1 MRLYI
6 TGADGSLGKA
16 LTRELNSHPH
26 TADWTVKGVSVH
38 DFDIADEAAVSA
50 SIDGFRPDIVL
61 HLAAIAIVA
70 PCETDPGLALRVNV
84 SGVHQ
89 VSEACRRVGS
99 RLVYIS
105 SDYVFDGVE
114 APAEGY
120 RETDVPNPLSV
131 YALTKLAGEQI
142 AAHVPEHLVIRTSW
156 LFGGAA
162 ENNDDVLATI
172 RAAERG
178 ERQEL
183 IDDQYSRPTYTVDLA
198 RAIVHLIT
206 RDEFPTGI
214 VHVANEGWATRYELG
229 AYALMQY
236 DPKLNADHPPTAIS
250 FDDCEF
256 VGGRP
261 KTSAFNTDR
270 LARLGFVMPDWRDAV
285 DRHCAVLPR
294 RTASERTSA

>member
-16 LTRELNSHPH
+16 LTQELGADPR
-26 TADWTVKGVSVH
+26 TAAWTVQGVSVH

-50 SIDGFRPDIVL
+50 SIGSFRPDIVL
-61 HLAAIAIVA
+61 HLAAISIVA
-70 PCETDPGLALRVNV
+70 PCETDPALALRVNV

-89 VSEACRRVGS
+89 VAEACRRGGS
-99 RLVYIS
+99 RMVYIS

-114 APAEGY
+114 APADGY
-120 RETDVPNPLSV
+120 GEKDVPNPLSV

-142 AAHVPEHLVIRTSW
+142 TAHVPEHLVIRTSW

-178 ERQEL
+178 EQQEL

-198 RAIVHLIT
+198 RAIIHLIT

-250 FDDCEF
+250 YDDCEF

-261 KTSAFNTDR
+261 RTSAFSTAR
-270 LARLGFVMPDWRDAV
+270 LAQLGHVMPDWQDAV

-294 RTASERTSA
+294 PAAPERTIA

>member
-1 MRLYI
+1 MRLYM

-16 LTRELNSHPH
+16 LTQELSTDPR
-26 TADWTVKGVSVH
+26 TAGWTVQGVSVT
-38 DFDIADEAAVSA
+38 DFDIGDEAAVLA
-50 SIDGFRPDIVL
+50 SVESFRPDIVL
-61 HLAAIAIVA
+61 HLAAISIVA

-89 VSEACRRVGS
+89 VAEACRRAGS
-99 RLVYIS
+99 KMVYIS
-105 SDYVFDGVE
+105 SDYVFDGAD
-114 APAEGY
+114 APEDGY

-142 AAHVPEHLVIRTSW
+142 AAHVPEHLVVRTSW

-178 ERQEL
+178 EQQKL

-198 RAIVHLIT
+198 RALIHLIT
-206 RDEFPTGI
+206 LEAFPTGT
-214 VHVANEGWATRYELG
+214 VHVANEGRATRYELG
-229 AYALMQY
+229 AYALSQY

-250 FDDCEF
+250 FDECEF

-261 KTSAFNTDR
+261 KFSAFNTDR
-270 LARLGFVMPDWRDAV
+270 LAGLGFAMPDWRDAV
-285 DRHCAVLPR
+285 NRHCAVLPR
-294 RTASERTSA
+294 PATPERTM

>member
-1 MRLYI
+1 MRHYI
-6 TGADGSLGKA
+6 TGADGSLGTA
-16 LTRELNSHPH
+16 LTRELSADPR
-26 TADWTVKGVSVH
+26 TAEWTVKGVSVTH
-38 DFDIADEAAVSA
+38 FDIGDEAATTA
-50 SIDGFRPDIVL
+50 SISAFQPDLVL
-61 HLAAIAIVA
+61 HLAAISIVA

-89 VSEACRRVGS
+89 VAEACRAVGS

-105 SDYVFDGVE
+105 SDYVFDGAD

-142 AAHVPEHLVIRTSW
+142 AAHVPEHLVVRTSW
-156 LFGGAA
+156 LFGGSA

-172 RAAERG
+172 RAAQRG
-178 ERQEL
+178 EQQEL
-183 IDDQYSRPTYTVDLA
+183 ISDQFSRPTYTVDLA
-198 RAIVHLIT
+198 RALIHLMT
-206 RDEFPTGI
+206 RDEFPTGV
-214 VHVANEGWATRYELG
+214 VHVANEGRATRHELG

-261 KTSAFNTDR
+261 RTSAFNTEL
-270 LARLGFVMPDWRDAV
+270 LAELGHLMPRWQDAV
-285 DRHCAVLPR
+285 DRHCADLYQR
-294 RTASERTSA
+294 DSSERTTA

>member
-16 LTRELNSHPH
+16 LAQELGVDAR
-26 TADWTVKGVSVH
+26 TVDWTVQGVSVH
-38 DFDIADEAAVSA
+38 DFDIADEAAVAA
-50 SIDGFRPDIVL
+50 SIDSFRPDIVL
-61 HLAAIAIVA
+61 HLAAISIVA
-70 PCETDPGLALRVNV
+70 PCETDPALALRVNV

-89 VSEACRRVGS
+89 VAEACRRNGS
-99 RLVYIS
+99 RMVYMS
-105 SDYVFDGVE
+105 SDYVFDGVK
-114 APAEGY
+114 ASADGY
-120 RETDVPNPLSV
+120 RENDVPNPLSV

-178 ERQEL
+178 EQQEL

-198 RAIVHLIT
+198 RAIIHLIT
-206 RDEFPTGI
+206 QDEFPTGI
-214 VHVANEGWATRYELG
+214 VHAANEGRATRYELG

-236 DPKLNADHPPTAIS
+236 DPKLSADHPPTAIS

-261 KTSAFNTDR
+261 KVSAFNTDR
-270 LARLGFVMPDWRDAV
+270 LAQLGFAMPVWRDAV
-285 DRHCAVLPR
+285 DRHCTVLAGR
-294 RTASERTSA
+294 AASERTTA

>member
-16 LTRELNSHPH
+16 LSKELSADPR
-26 TADWTVKGVSVH
+26 TAEWAVKGVSVT
-38 DFDIADEAAVSA
+38 DFDIADEAAVLDSVE
-50 SIDGFRPDIVL
+50 SFRPDIVL
-61 HLAAIAIVA
+61 HLAAISIVA

-89 VSEACRRVGS
+89 VAEACRSTGS
-99 RLVYIS
+99 KMVYIS
-105 SDYVFDGVE
+105 SDYVFDGVS

-131 YALTKLAGEQI
+131 YGLTKLVGEQI
-142 AAHVPEHLVIRTSW
+142 AAHVPEHLVVRTSW

-178 ERQEL
+178 EQQEL

-198 RAIVHLIT
+198 RAIIHLIT
-206 RDEFPTGI
+206 RDTFPTGI
-214 VHVANEGWATRYELG
+214 VHAANKGWATRYELG

-270 LARLGFVMPDWRDAV
+270 LAGLGFTMPGWQDAV
-285 DRHCAVLPR
+285 DRHCAVLHGQT
-294 RTASERTSA
+294 TAERTTR

>member
-16 LTRELNSHPH
+16 LTQELSADPR
-26 TADWTVKGVSVH
+26 TADWTVQGVSVT
-38 DFDIADEAAVSA
+38 DFDIGDEAAVLA
-50 SIDGFRPDIVL
+50 SVESFRPDIVL
-61 HLAAIAIVA
+61 HLAAISIVA

-89 VSEACRRVGS
+89 VAEACRRVGS
-99 RLVYIS
+99 RMVYIS
-105 SDYVFDGVE
+105 SDYVFDGAG
-114 APAEGY
+114 APEDGY

-142 AAHVPEHLVIRTSW
+142 AAHVPEHLVVRTSW

-178 ERQEL
+178 EQQKL

-198 RAIVHLIT
+198 RALIHLIT
-206 RDEFPTGI
+206 LEEFPTGT
-214 VHVANEGWATRYELG
+214 VHAANEGRATRYELG
-229 AYALMQY
+229 AYALSQY

-250 FDDCEF
+250 FDECEF

-261 KTSAFNTDR
+261 KFSAFNTDR
-270 LARLGFVMPDWRDAV
+270 LAGLGFAMPDWRDAV
-285 DRHCAVLPR
+285 NRHCAVLPR
-294 RTASERTSA
+294 PATPERTM